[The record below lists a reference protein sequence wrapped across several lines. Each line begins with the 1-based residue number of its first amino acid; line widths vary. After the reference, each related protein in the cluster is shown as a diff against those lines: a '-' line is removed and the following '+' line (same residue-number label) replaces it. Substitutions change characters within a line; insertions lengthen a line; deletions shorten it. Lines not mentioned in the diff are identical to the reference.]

1 MSFPGGSGKNLPAK
15 QETARRTGDLGLIP
29 GSGRSPGE
37 ENDNPLQYSRL
48 GNTMGRGALW
58 ATVYGVAR
66 VGHDLGTKPPPYKR
80 LGRRKG
86 RSPGLEETRRH
97 RYA

>member
-1 MSFPGGSGKNLPAK
+1 
-15 QETARRTGDLGLIP
+15 
-29 GSGRSPGE
+29 
-37 ENDNPLQYSRL
+37 
-48 GNTMGRGALW
+48 MGRGALW

-86 RSPGLEETRRH
+86 RSPGLEKTRRH

>member
-1 MSFPGGSGKNLPAK
+1 MTQSVKSLPAK
-15 QETARRTGDLGLIP
+15 RETGCSTRDLGLIP

-37 ENDNPLQYSRL
+37 ENDNPLQYSCL

-66 VGHDLGTKPPPYKR
+66 VGHDLETKPQPYKR

-97 RYA
+97 RSA

>member
-1 MSFPGGSGKNLPAK
+1 VTQSVKSLPAK
-15 QETARRTGDLGLIP
+15 RETGCSTRDLGLIP

-37 ENDNPLQYSRL
+37 SL

-66 VGHDLGTKPPPYKR
+66 VGHDLETKPPPYKR

-97 RYA
+97 RSA

>member
-1 MSFPGGSGKNLPAK
+1 MLGKYH
-15 QETARRTGDLGLIP
+15 GH
-29 GSGRSPGE
+29 RS
-37 ENDNPLQYSRL
+37 LV
-48 GNTMGRGALW
+48 

-66 VGHDLGTKPPPYKR
+66 VRHDLETKLPPYKR

-97 RYA
+97 RSA